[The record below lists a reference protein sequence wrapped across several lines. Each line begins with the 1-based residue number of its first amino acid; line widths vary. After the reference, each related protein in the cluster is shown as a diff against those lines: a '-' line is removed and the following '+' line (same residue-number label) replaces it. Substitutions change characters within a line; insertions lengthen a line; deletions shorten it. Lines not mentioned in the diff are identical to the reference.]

1 MQQIVPTSIVCIH
14 GHTPPF
20 LISTVNMECVLL
32 AIASSILSGT
42 ALSAAIVV
50 AGSKLGAD
58 GVSPNNNSEPS
69 TTLVNAMESSSQ
81 SVVVKE
87 DTMEVA
93 LESASSQDSSSRSNI
108 SSSLSLFAE
117 FVRQWNVWQR
127 QIMGCHRSVNN
138 TVDSGSD
145 RLKGRETHKVDDDD
159 DDDESFES
167 LDLADALPPH
177 EEEDGCFDK
186 SNSILA
192 TPPFKAFAIP
202 SRVRPSLFV
211 IPKLP
216 DKPTPSDFDDNDSF
230 TLCKKN
236 R

>member
-1 MQQIVPTSIVCIH
+1 
-14 GHTPPF
+14 
-20 LISTVNMECVLL
+20 MECVLL

-42 ALSAAIVV
+42 ALSAAMVV

-58 GVSPNNNSEPS
+58 GVSPNNSEPS
-69 TTLVNAMESSSQ
+69 TTLVNALESSPQ

-93 LESASSQDSSSRSNI
+93 SESASSQDNSSSRRSNI
-108 SSSLSLFAE
+108 SSSLSLFVA
-117 FVRQWNVWQR
+117 FVHQWNVWQR
-127 QIMGCHRSVNN
+127 KIMGCHRSVNT

-145 RLKGRETHKVDDDD
+145 RLKGHETHKVDDDD

-167 LDLADALPPH
+167 RDLADAAPPH
-177 EEEDGCFDK
+177 EEEEDGCFDK

-202 SRVRPSLFV
+202 SRVTSSLCV

-216 DKPTPSDFDDNDSF
+216 DRPTPSDFDDNDSF

>member
-1 MQQIVPTSIVCIH
+1 MQPVVNGHPHSIH
-14 GHTPPF
+14 SSF
-20 LISTVNMECVLL
+20 STVNMECVLF

-42 ALSAAIVV
+42 ALSAAMVV

-58 GVSPNNNSEPS
+58 GVSPNNSEP
-69 TTLVNAMESSSQ
+69 SSQ

-159 DDDESFES
+159 DDDELFES

-192 TPPFKAFAIP
+192 TPPFNVLD
-202 SRVRPSLFV
+202 RHYL
-211 IPKLP
+211 
-216 DKPTPSDFDDNDSF
+216 
-230 TLCKKN
+230 
-236 R
+236 